1 MSSTKPVFVLVPGS
15 FTEPTW
21 YEKVT
26 PFLSKAGYEWVNAPL
41 PSANSEGTHTVPPT
55 MQDDAA
61 SIKKVISGVVDS
73 GKEVVLVMSSYG
85 GYPGTEATEGL
96 GKVDLQK
103 QGKQGG
109 VVALVYVAG
118 WMPVVGKSI
127 FTLQGEPEM
136 LKNAVSSTNPNPLR
150 EGSV

>member
-1 MSSTKPVFVLVPGS
+1 MASTKPVFVLVPGS

-41 PSANSEGTHTVPPT
+41 PSANSEGKHTVPPT

-61 SIKKVISGVVDS
+61 SIKKAISGVVDS
-73 GKEVVLVMSSYG
+73 GKEAVIVMSSYG